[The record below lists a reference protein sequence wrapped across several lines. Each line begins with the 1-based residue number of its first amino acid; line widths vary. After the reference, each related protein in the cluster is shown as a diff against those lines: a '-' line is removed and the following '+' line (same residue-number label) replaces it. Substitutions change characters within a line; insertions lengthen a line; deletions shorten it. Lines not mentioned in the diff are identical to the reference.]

1 MIHVKQTLSDKI
13 FNWFSS
19 VKEWFQSVFGLDEN
33 AKDKSFYERYWWVD
47 ELVVA
52 IMYHWCCSF
61 IQ

>member
-19 VKEWFQSVFGLDEN
+19 VKKWFQSAFGPDEN

-47 ELVVA
+47 ELAVA

>member
-1 MIHVKQTLSDKI
+1 MKQTLSDNF
-13 FNWFSS
+13 FNWFGS
-19 VKEWFQSVFGLDEN
+19 VKEWFQSVFGSDEN

-52 IMYHWCCSF
+52 IMYRWCCSF

>member
-19 VKEWFQSVFGLDEN
+19 VKEWFQSVFGPDEN
-33 AKDKSFYERYWWVD
+33 YEDKSFYERYWWVH